1 MGGLKLFGMQA
12 ADDEI
17 VATAV
22 KRQHEPHRIIGDLL
36 AAELS
41 EKQARSMKYRL
52 TVARLPFAKEIDEFA
67 FTDTPVNE
75 TLVRELAASPTAP
88 RRPRPRPPT
97 SPTGVPF
104 ASRSGVPIPCR
115 LTGVS
120 CCTIAPA
127 SRSARISARS

>member
-1 MGGLKLFGMQA
+1 MERSEILAAMGGLKLFGMQA

-88 RRPRPRPPT
+88 RRPRPRPPPPHPQG
-97 SPTGVPF
+97 SLLQADPG
-104 ASRSGVPIPCR
+104 SHSVPIDMWR
-115 LTGVS
+115 RRGWG
-120 CCTIAPA
+120 
-127 SRSARISARS
+127 SR